1 MIDSDFN
8 ENTSSSDDLGE
19 EKKKVV
25 KFERDP
31 DLFVMDVEDLLKGK
45 CNFDGKSQTSVEFSH
60 ISEFNSHVGSV
71 DVTRL
76 VSIGQNRV

>member
-19 EKKKVV
+19 QEKKII

-31 DLFVMDVEDLLKGK
+31 DLFVMDVDDLMLGK
-45 CNFDGKSQTSVEFSH
+45 CNFSDKSQSSVELSH
-60 ISEFNSHVGSV
+60 ISKTNSRATS
-71 DVTRL
+71 
-76 VSIGQNRV
+76 